1 MQNNMI
7 TYKVDKPERGA
18 GVLEYILKYLTI
30 FIITG
35 FLIWA
40 ILIFFMTNGSLP
52 ELIYMISLYISF
64 GLSGILVLY
73 LVFQTVKKIKQGT
86 VYQIDFDEK
95 KQLLSLHL
103 FNELKG
109 TEFIETISYS
119 SLRIEDKA
127 QIIEIKAEQRLNI
140 YNNSFLINRLNI
152 PKTAWRIHPRI
163 ALIVET
169 LREIANN

>member
-1 MQNNMI
+1 MI

-95 KQLLSLHL
+95 K
-103 FNELKG
+103 
-109 TEFIETISYS
+109 
-119 SLRIEDKA
+119 
-127 QIIEIKAEQRLNI
+127 
-140 YNNSFLINRLNI
+140 
-152 PKTAWRIHPRI
+152 
-163 ALIVET
+163 
-169 LREIANN
+169 